1 MAELPKKPITRQEE
15 YLNAIAT
22 GDPSGLPDPITR
34 EEIYLD
40 YIAQNGGGGGG
51 GGGTT
56 NYDSLTNKP
65 KINGTELRGNKT
77 TAQLGLQSLL
87 SWDNA
92 PTSGS
97 SNAVRSSGIFN
108 ALAEKVDKEAGKGL
122 SSNDFTTAEKTKLA
136 GIAAGAEMNIIGGIT
151 LNGEPLVPVN
161 KIIALNVITKAV
173 NDLQNYYLKTETYNK
188 SEVDALIN
196 NISSLTLDIV
206 EELPTTD
213 ISTTT
218 IYLVP
223 VSGAT
228 NVYMQHAY
236 INGAWAQLGTTQVD
250 LTNYYTKAQVDA
262 LLAAKQD
269 VLTFDSAPTSLS
281 ENPVTSGGVYSA
293 LASKQDALTFD
304 NAPTENSNNPVKSG
318 GVYDALADKQDALT
332 FDTEPTAGSTNP
344 VTSGGVASALQNV
357 DVPVATEERAGKV
370 KPDGTTVTI
379 DDDGTLHAAAGVE
392 FDERDFVED
401 SGTVALVDSQRIF
414 TGTQAE
420 WDALSTAV
428 KKTYGQV
435 NITDDESGTPE
446 YYSTTETKTNK
457 VWVDGKPIYRKV
469 VITGAASSDT
479 TFPTGLPDS
488 VSDYW
493 IDFGHSYFIPNDN
506 NSRIP
511 INYPH
516 PTSGVSAS
524 AWLRDK
530 NTIQLRLGEMQSVSK
545 MVVTLEYTKEG

>member
-1 MAELPKKPITRQEE
+1 MADLPTRPINRLEQF
-15 YLNAIAT
+15 YKAIAT
-22 GDPSGLPDPITR
+22 GDASQLPTPITR
-34 EEIYLD
+34 EEAYLAF
-40 YIAQNGGGGGG
+40 IAENGGGGGG

-56 NYDSLTNKP
+56 NYNSLINKP
-65 KINGTELRGNKT
+65 KVDNNELVGNKT
-77 TAQLGLQSLL
+77 AAQLGLQSLL
-87 SWDNA
+87 NWDNT
-92 PTSGS
+92 PTEGS
-97 SNAVRSSGIFN
+97 SKPVRSGGIYTAMAN
-108 ALAEKVDKEAGKGL
+108 KVDKEAGKGL
-122 SSNDFTTAEKTKLA
+122 SSNDFTNDEKTKLA
-136 GIAAGAEMNIIGGIT
+136 GIAAGAEVNIISGIT

-161 KIIALNVITKAV
+161 KVVALNVITKAV

-236 INGAWAQLGTTQVD
+236 INNAWAQLGTTQVD

-269 VLTFDSAPTSLS
+269 VLTFDSTPTANST
-281 ENPVTSGGVYSA
+281 NPVESGGVYSA

-304 NAPTENSNNPVKSG
+304 NVPTENSANPVKSG
-318 GVYDALADKQDALT
+318 GVYSALSGKQDTLT

-344 VTSGGVASALQNV
+344 VTSGGVAAALQNV

-370 KPDGTTVTI
+370 KPDGTSVTI
-379 DDDGTLHAAAGVE
+379 EEDGTIHAAAGVE
-392 FDERDFVED
+392 FDERDFVAE

-428 KKTYGQV
+428 KKTYGQA

-446 YYSTTETKTNK
+446 YYSTEETKTNK
-457 VWVDGKPIYRKV
+457 VWIDGKPIYRKV
-469 VITGAASSDT
+469 LEFSRTNQDSFNLGISPSPIVDKFVLIDGYIYGNNNLQHGLYRVGDTDQFRYYVGSKNDIIVMVGSS
-479 TFPTGLPDS
+479 FPEAPFIG
-488 VSDYW
+488 
-493 IDFGHSYFIPNDN
+493 YFI
-506 NSRIP
+506 I
-511 INYPH
+511 
-516 PTSGVSAS
+516 
-524 AWLRDK
+524 
-530 NTIQLRLGEMQSVSK
+530 
-545 MVVTLEYTKEG
+545 EYTKTTD